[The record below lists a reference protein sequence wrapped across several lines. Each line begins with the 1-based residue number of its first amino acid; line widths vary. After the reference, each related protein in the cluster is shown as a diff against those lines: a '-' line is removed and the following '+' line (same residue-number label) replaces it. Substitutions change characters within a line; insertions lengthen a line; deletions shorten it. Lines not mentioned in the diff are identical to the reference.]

1 MTDSAE
7 LFSRIESAAQDGAF
21 GQNRR
26 PTPSDAMLNAGNYKV
41 GRVQAFGLNL
51 AIEQPRNTYR
61 TGIGKDGKRW
71 TTRLAA
77 HYGYIPGTKGADGD
91 AVDCFIGFYPQS
103 EYAWVINQYV
113 DGQWDEHKVML
124 AMADEESA
132 QRAYL
137 DSYERGWSG
146 LHSIVKASLTQ
157 LKWWLKNGNLTKP
170 LRPEYLPFEGYE
182 SMNQRIAWD
191 SAQNPI
197 NMTLDK
203 VLYEIRRA
211 DAGENLVLDA
221 VCMADILEDADEIL
235 VFDALVSTY
244 AGLERKMQALLN
256 VMTRA
261 GDTVKPMALQISE
274 PFKQSG
280 VAQVAAVFELSDG
293 QTVSIFFHN
302 PDVTP
307 QKMAP
312 GDSLVSWKWLLN
324 KKDVTIV
331 VAPERGLDLNV
342 REVATR
348 IMKLA
353 EKNSAA
359 FARANTKR
367 AENVAAIESLKTEIT
382 ALETELADAQHELEV
397 AKQEYEDRLANP
409 KASLLTYDEFKLQY
423 EKLFKE
429 MNKYDI
435 TQAGSNV
442 FAGKMADLVEK
453 YPEFEKRLDDELQAN
468 STEQPEPT
476 TDVQPEPE
484 GSADETTS
492 VNIVEDQSQAILQA
506 LIDIGWQ
513 NISVDGLIPDKNIG
527 GGTKTVTNP
536 GGTRR
541 VSAKIENGELQA
553 AFAGKVLASVPL
565 DAALSPSE
573 NAKNLDD
580 AVNAIDPNFVTPE
593 PPATSTEY
601 GRFGKLVKTVD
612 IDDKHFL
619 ILEKENSVMGG
630 VFYSV
635 FEGEPSGSS
644 ERFGGGTFK
653 TVDEAEKAII
663 SAPKALTY
671 FDKIE
676 KEIKDAN
683 GNQEAIDLAIDRAEF
698 YFSEGDITQEEL
710 DKLKLM
716 AGKNPELPQGPAS
729 NELDLSEDD
738 VYAREDYLSVYE
750 KSLNKFKEALQFQTV
765 IDAEEREYEIDDDP
779 LANFTDT
786 AFIVEQAVREYGGS
800 VVWGNFDASAYGA
813 SVFDSAA
820 LAGTY
825 NVFHPGDK
833 VFCEKDGEAYTV
845 AMQRGIQVFVEE
857 DIDGTLDSAW
867 LSNADGSEPETMTLD
882 SVALDSVV
890 SPGSIVGQIADKSG
904 AVVARVRIEENG
916 MMTLFKGE
924 NGLEQVA
931 DPTAVVAKIEA
942 AVATAFG
949 GVENKVKIEFPHEQG
964 NTVDQE
970 KERLRQALIDAY
982 HQERDATKAL
992 IESVDDSSVVDKKTA
1007 EQAVGDVRQKNQA
1020 IRFVEDALIEIENAG
1035 FNSDD
1040 SYFAIASETPEALEL
1055 TQLKDQIDGIINGIF
1070 QKGDEA
1076 QDAKSAPTA
1085 TESPELTQARAKLQK
1100 LMDLQQRMKDANKV
1114 IKSKKYD
1121 ESQKIAQLAEQ
1132 GFSEA
1137 QAIELMKPDFAGRIG
1152 FADYQ
1157 LTNNN
1162 ATIRNTQKRIAE
1174 LEARETAQQRAAS
1187 GNSQTSYEFEGGNIE
1202 LNYGDDRLQVFFDR
1216 KPDPETISKLKSNG
1230 FKWSPTNVA
1239 WQRQLTDNA
1248 ISTANYLFGTSIPTA
1263 ASMVNQSESENA
1275 NEPVPV
1281 PENSEQ
1287 AIAPE
1292 VAPEGSEVQ
1301 AESVKSSFV
1310 AELSELQSETD
1321 IEAFDRK
1328 LDDIA
1333 GRIEAAG
1340 LMEDLDA
1347 ELNAAADRLTELL
1360 AEAEKAVV

>member
-1 MTDSAE
+1 MTDTAE
-7 LFSRIESAAQDGAF
+7 IFSRIESAAQDGAF

-26 PTPSDAMLNAGNYKV
+26 PTPTDAQCSAGNYKV

-124 AMADEESA
+124 AFPDDISA

-137 DSYERGWSG
+137 DSYEKGWNG

-170 LRPEYLPFEGYE
+170 LRPEYLPYEGLE
-182 SMNQRIAWD
+182 TMTQRVIWD
-191 SAQNPI
+191 SAQNPS

-280 VAQVAAVFELSDG
+280 VAQVAVVFELSDG

-312 GDSLVSWKWLLN
+312 GDSLVSWKLLLN

-359 FARANTKR
+359 FARANAKR

-397 AKQEYEDRLANP
+397 AKQEYEDRLANAP
-409 KASLLTYDEFKLQY
+409 
-423 EKLFKE
+423 
-429 MNKYDI
+429 
-435 TQAGSNV
+435 
-442 FAGKMADLVEK
+442 
-453 YPEFEKRLDDELQAN
+453 
-468 STEQPEPT
+468 EQPEP
-476 TDVQPEPE
+476 E
-484 GSADETTS
+484 SAGAQTEQKSSAEQETEEQKAEERQARAIETLR
-492 VNIVEDQSQAILQA
+492 NIANDPAEYAIKQRSLSELEAATLVINKDYKGALGALSATPSKERIYLVSEFRRLINESQLLESLPALAVSALSAIMASDYVPAKKRLELLIQSQPIEQKQDQTPPILQA

-513 NISVDGLIPDKNIG
+513 NISVDGLIPAKNIG
-527 GGTKTVTNP
+527 GGTKTATNP
-536 GGTRR
+536 DGTRR

-553 AFAGKVLASVPL
+553 TFAGKVLASAPMN
-565 DAALSPSE
+565 AGLSPAE

-580 AVNAIDPNFVTPE
+580 AVNAIDPNFTSAKEARETDEIELTGKELGDFPDTPE
-593 PPATSTEY
+593 GYA
-601 GRFGKLVKTVD
+601 
-612 IDDKHFL
+612 
-619 ILEKENSVMGG
+619 
-630 VFYSV
+630 
-635 FEGEPSGSS
+635 
-644 ERFGGGTFK
+644 
-653 TVDEAEKAII
+653 
-663 SAPKALTY
+663 
-671 FDKIE
+671 KI
-676 KEIKDAN
+676 
-683 GNQEAIDLAIDRAEF
+683 
-698 YFSEGDITQEEL
+698 
-710 DKLKLM
+710 M
-716 AGKNPELPQGPAS
+716 ADPELQLQYQDVLDPFFQSRIDVVRKDLRDVDWESNESGELSKNGFLAKFNFKHADSEAKVIGYWVSIMDGADIQAEIGDTLTGTAADVAAQIDAVVTNSGTVTAKNYADQNTPQGPAS

-738 VYAREDYLSVYE
+738 LYFREDDLSA
-750 KSLNKFKEALQFQTV
+750 SGNALIKFKQEHQFQTA
-765 IDAEEREYEIDDDP
+765 IDAEEGEYNIDNDP
-779 LANFTDT
+779 LADFADT
-786 AFIVEQAVREYGGS
+786 AFLVDRAVSEYGGS
-800 VVWGNFDASAYGA
+800 VVWGNFDASAYGQ

-820 LAGTY
+820 IKT
-825 NVFHPGDK
+825 
-833 VFCEKDGEAYTV
+833 EW
-845 AMQRGIQVFVEE
+845 QSIS
-857 DIDGTLDSAW
+857 LDSAINLINKNLKPGLGVEVRYIDDNYFLKCLNNFRGKVFDSESDVKDFLLDAIETDYKGNSCAW
-867 LSNADGSEPETMTLD
+867 LFADCET
-882 SVALDSVV
+882 SWSSGIALDSVV
-890 SPGSIVGQIADKSG
+890 SPGSIVGQIANKDG
-904 AVVARVRIEENG
+904 AIVARVRIEENG

-924 NGLEQVA
+924 TGLEQVA

-942 AVATAFG
+942 VVAATFG
-949 GVENKVKIEFPHEQG
+949 GVENKVRVEAPHEIDARLLNEAEAFGKNSDNADNFVGAENDYEQLKNGLMEAKPYAWGFVVGHGTIQPVWSKGDGEIQSEMAKPDIAEAYAGMMATDFWG
-964 NTVDQE
+964 NRKIAEPAADQE
-970 KERLRQALIDAY
+970 LMNKIFAGYGYPGGADMPEGLSKT
-982 HQERDATKAL
+982 ATKL
-992 IESVDDSSVVDKKTA
+992 Y
-1007 EQAVGDVRQKNQA
+1007 QA
-1020 IRFVEDALIEIENAG
+1020 IIGRDVDTLVPILHPENKLSRKAFEHLFDGKLKLPRTIKGVLQVVEDFFG
-1035 FNSDD
+1035 
-1040 SYFAIASETPEALEL
+1040 
-1055 TQLKDQIDGIINGIF
+1055 KIND
-1070 QKGDEA
+1070 KME
-1076 QDAKSAPTA
+1076 
-1085 TESPELTQARAKLQK
+1085 
-1100 LMDLQQRMKDANKV
+1100 
-1114 IKSKKYD
+1114 
-1121 ESQKIAQLAEQ
+1121 
-1132 GFSEA
+1132 SEA
-1137 QAIELMKPDFAGRIG
+1137 VQETETVTPGPKEDEP
-1152 FADYQ
+1152 
-1157 LTNNN
+1157 
-1162 ATIRNTQKRIAE
+1162 ATQ
-1174 LEARETAQQRAAS
+1174 
-1187 GNSQTSYEFEGGNIE
+1187 
-1202 LNYGDDRLQVFFDR
+1202 D
-1216 KPDPETISKLKSNG
+1216 
-1230 FKWSPTNVA
+1230 
-1239 WQRQLTDNA
+1239 
-1248 ISTANYLFGTSIPTA
+1248 
-1263 ASMVNQSESENA
+1263 
-1275 NEPVPV
+1275 EPVPV

-1287 AIAPE
+1287 AVAQE

-1301 AESVKSSFV
+1301 AEAVKSSFI

-1340 LMEDLDA
+1340 LMDELDA